1 MTEYV
6 SACECAKRLGV
17 SRRTFDSVTRHLHGF
32 PAPLRLSSRVVRW
45 NWQSVERWAMACA
58 A

>member
-6 SACECAKRLGV
+6 SASECAKRLGV
-17 SRRTFDSVTRHLHGF
+17 SRRTFDSVTRHIHGF

-45 NWQSVERWAMACA
+45 NWQSIERWARA
-58 A
+58 AA